1 MRLGGLMKEE
11 DYPYKGV
18 EGKCHFDKSK
28 VAVDITGREKVSTD
42 EEKIAAY
49 VAANGPVSIGLN
61 AAAMQ
66 FYNGKRSISSTHTR

>member
-1 MRLGGLMKEE
+1 MRLGGLEKEE
-11 DYPYKGV
+11 DYPYTGT
-18 EGKCHFDKSK
+18 EGRCKFNKKK

-42 EEKIAAY
+42 EKKIAAY

-66 FYNGKRSISSTHTR
+66 FYTG

>member
-1 MRLGGLMKEE
+1 MAVYYIIYIIYIYYILYILYI
-11 DYPYKGV
+11 YPQ
-18 EGKCHFDKSK
+18 

-42 EEKIAAY
+42 EKKIAAY

-66 FYNGKRSISSTHTR
+66 FYTGNVCI